1 MFNDS
6 YRSVWSHL
14 MATPFELGFVDAG
27 GVRTRFLRAG
37 RKDAPALVLL
47 HGMNGSLECFCANI
61 AAYADDY
68 NVIAF
73 DAVGCGFT
81 DRPDVPVYEII
92 HYRQHLE
99 DVMDAM
105 GVARASFI
113 CVSMGSWIATAL
125 ALTKPERVDRMVFC
139 ALAGRQRLASQNMQ
153 SLTDGVRSRSAASA
167 NPTWDNIASV
177 FQGIIHKPEDIL
189 PDFIKVRQTV
199 FSLPGAQEGNTRIL
213 GITPDDVYARNH
225 ITDEQY
231 KTVTAPTLI
240 IVSQFDADRIKENS
254 RVVASLMPNGRAI
267 EMDEVS
273 HWPQFEDSANFNR
286 ETLEFL
292 RA

>member
-1 MFNDS
+1 
-6 YRSVWSHL
+6 
-14 MATPFELGFVDAG
+14 
-27 GVRTRFLRAG
+27 
-37 RKDAPALVLL
+37 
-47 HGMNGSLECFCANI
+47 
-61 AAYADDY
+61 
-68 NVIAF
+68 
-73 DAVGCGFT
+73 
-81 DRPDVPVYEII
+81 
-92 HYRQHLE
+92 
-99 DVMDAM
+99 
-105 GVARASFI
+105 
-113 CVSMGSWIATAL
+113 
-125 ALTKPERVDRMVFC
+125 VDRMVFC